1 MNCLQYDGDLLV
13 VVEKRHYFGTL
24 VHSSQKYI
32 NSQIFFLEHTVLQG
46 YTDKMSNDKTAN
58 DKTATDKISKDKT
71 ANDKMSNA
79 TKCLK

>member
-32 NSQIFFLEHTVLQG
+32 NSQIFFLEHTVLQ
-46 YTDKMSNDKTAN
+46 
-58 DKTATDKISKDKT
+58 DKICHKIQFFMILIILDNS
-71 ANDKMSNA
+71 
-79 TKCLK
+79 